1 MDNLLNL
8 VRDLAVVGYIFI
20 LRIGVVVWLTLMLGW
35 WLRKLLEEKEEAP
48 DSTPAETTQHTVT
61 PS

>member
-1 MDNLLNL
+1 MENLLNL

-35 WLRKLLEEKEEAP
+35 WLRKMLEEKEEAP
-48 DSTPAETTQHTVT
+48 DSAPAETTTKTVT